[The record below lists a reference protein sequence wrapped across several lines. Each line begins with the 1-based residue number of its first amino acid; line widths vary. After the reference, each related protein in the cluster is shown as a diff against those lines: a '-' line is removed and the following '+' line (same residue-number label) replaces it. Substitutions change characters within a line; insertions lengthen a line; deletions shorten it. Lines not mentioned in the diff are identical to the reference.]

1 MKPMWN
7 YYIIGKIIDF
17 AYICVGVGRIGLSLN
32 KANEL
37 ILRKRARAKE
47 SLKIMQMETTKRDK
61 ADTSKAQAISDVTES
76 PNMHK
81 GITLLY
87 NN

>member
-1 MKPMWN
+1 MNPMWN
-7 YYIIGKIIDF
+7 YYIIGKIIAF
-17 AYICVGVGRIGLSLN
+17 AYICVGVGRTGLSLN

-47 SLKIMQMETTKRDK
+47 SLKFMQMETTKTDK
-61 ADTSKAQAISDVTES
+61 ADTSKAHTIGDVTES
-76 PNMHK
+76 PNMCK